1 MNRTVDTGTVVT
13 ERDLALFRVLV
24 IARVLDCDQIMAICR
39 FSSARRTNRRLLK
52 LVRAGL
58 LRRWFVGTES
68 RGVKALYGIS
78 PEGMRLIGEQPQ
90 GLLAWKQDRVITSS
104 QFLAHQQAV
113 NQIFILARFQPLGEK
128 TSCER
133 WMTFREPLSTAVPI
147 IPDGYL
153 EIKQAGAV
161 FPMFLEIDLGTES
174 SKIWRCK
181 VEGYLKFALNGD
193 FERGFHEKRFRVLV
207 VLNSSRR
214 LDVVRQTIAERTDKL
229 FWLSTQDRLRSESLL
244 APIWIRPK
252 GEECLPLL

>member
-1 MNRTVDTGTVVT
+1 MNATVNAGTVVT
-13 ERDLALFRVLV
+13 DRDLALLRALV
-24 IARVLDCDQIMAICR
+24 IARVLDCDQVMAICR
-39 FSSARRTNRRLLK
+39 FSSVRRTNRRLLK

-58 LRRWFVGTES
+58 LRRWFVGTEA

-113 NQIFILARFQPLGEK
+113 NQVFIQARYQPLSGEA
-128 TSCER
+128 SCER
-133 WMTFREPLSTAVPI
+133 WLTFREPFSTAVPL

-153 EIKQAGAV
+153 EIKQGDAV
-161 FPMFLEIDLGTES
+161 YPVFLEVDLGTES
-174 SKIWRCK
+174 SKVWRRK

-193 FERGFHEKRFRVLV
+193 FERRFHEKRFRVLV

-229 FWLSTQDRLRSESLL
+229 FWLSTQDRLRGEGLL

-252 GEECLPLL
+252 GEEWIPLL